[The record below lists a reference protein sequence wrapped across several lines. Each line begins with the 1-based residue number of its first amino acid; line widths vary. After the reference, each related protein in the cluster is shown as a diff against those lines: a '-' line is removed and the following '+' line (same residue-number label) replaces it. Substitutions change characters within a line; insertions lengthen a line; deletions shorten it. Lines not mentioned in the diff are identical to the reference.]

1 MFNKHWDV
9 CTRKRWQ
16 TLLVII
22 SGWRGFGGW
31 IWFPL
36 KFSMFF
42 QVILNNH
49 VSLIIRRRTFKNV
62 PLRSVQFSHSVMS
75 DSLWPHGLQHTR
87 LPCPSSTP
95 GAYSNSCP
103 LSQWCRPGISTS
115 VVPFSSCLQ
124 SFPDSGLLKWV
135 SPSHQV
141 DKGLELQLQH
151 QSFQWIFRTD
161 FL

>member
-87 LPCPSSTP
+87 LLCPSLSLRVC
-95 GAYSNSCP
+95 SNSYP
-103 LSQWCRPGISTS
+103 LSWWCYPAISTS
-115 VVPFSSCLQ
+115 VVPFSSCPQ
-124 SFPDSGLLKWV
+124 SLPASG
-135 SPSHQV
+135 
-141 DKGLELQLQH
+141 
-151 QSFQWIFRTD
+151 SFQWAGSWHQAAQV
-161 FL
+161 LEL